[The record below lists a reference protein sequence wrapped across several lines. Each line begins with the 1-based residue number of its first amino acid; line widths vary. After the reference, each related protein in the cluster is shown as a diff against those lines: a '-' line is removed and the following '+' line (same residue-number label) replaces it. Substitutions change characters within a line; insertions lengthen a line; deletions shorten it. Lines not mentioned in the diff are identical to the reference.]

1 MKLRSK
7 LTLTLLFA
15 SLISAA
21 AVGGIAYWLLMRDFS
36 QDIMDQAFRNFHTDV
51 SAYLSFYGSWEE
63 GARNEPFPLFVQ
75 RMRAD
80 PRVPAGGISQP
91 RHEGS
96 FIDRPPR
103 PPFHFVLLDTDGRVI
118 KHGGPYPFG
127 EMLPETMR
135 REARPIMLDGQ
146 VAVLALPVGEPN
158 LSPQDRKYLAAM
170 RQALVT
176 GFLIAGSLAVLLG
189 LLFGRRMSAAL
200 DELTTAIRAMPAAGE
215 LPQPLTPRSQDEIG
229 DLAMAFNRMSAE
241 LNRTHGELRELSIRD
256 ALTGLYNRRH
266 FDEQAAQLYQQAL
279 RYGHGLTVMVDD
291 LDHFKQINDGFSH
304 AVGDEVLRR
313 VAQLLLQ
320 HTRKSDLLARY
331 GGEEFVIAFAETGM
345 EQAAQLCET
354 LRRLIESQPWQEIQ
368 AGLRVTIS
376 MGLNADLSLG
386 SVDRM
391 LSAADTQLYAAKHAG
406 RNRVEPRLAVG

>member
-7 LTLTLLFA
+7 LTLTLLFV
-15 SLISAA
+15 SLLSAA

-80 PRVPAGGISQP
+80 PRVPAGGISQRP
-91 RHEGS
+91 HDDS

-127 EMLPETMR
+127 ETLPEAMR
-135 REARPIMLDGQ
+135 REARPIMLDGR

-158 LSPQDRKYLAAM
+158 LSPQDRKYLTAM
-170 RQALVT
+170 RQALIT
-176 GFLIAGSLAVLLG
+176 GFLAAGSLAALLG
-189 LLFGRRMSAAL
+189 LLLGRRMSAAL
-200 DELTTAIRAMPAAGE
+200 DELTEAIRTMPANGE
-215 LPQPLTPRSQDEIG
+215 LQQPVPQRSNDEIG
-229 DLAMAFNRMSAE
+229 DLAAAFNRMGADLMQSHA
-241 LNRTHGELRELSIRD
+241 ELRELSIRD
-256 ALTGLYNRRH
+256 PLTQLYNRRH
-266 FDEQAAQLYQQAL
+266 FDAQAAQLFEQAV
-279 RYGHGLTVMVDD
+279 RYGHPLTVMVGD

-313 VAQLLLQ
+313 VARLLLQ

-345 EQAAQLCET
+345 EQAAQQCET
-354 LRRLIESQPWQEIQ
+354 LRRLIENQPWQEMQ

-376 MGLNADLSLG
+376 MGLNGDLSLG
-386 SVDRM
+386 SIDKM
-391 LSAADTQLYAAKHAG
+391 LSAADSRLYAAKHAG
-406 RNRVEPRLAVG
+406 RNRVELPLAAG